1 MKCKRLCA
9 WLLSLVMMFSL
20 LPVSAAAADIPDA
33 YKPTIKWTKDWA
45 AKNHSLT
52 VGVINEGTSLGTI
65 SEQKKHLSATVKLE
79 TAGVEVY
86 YHEASGGTYSR
97 NTAKLF
103 TFIGTTGFLKLYTR
117 STAGHTVTVNYVFKD
132 ASGNTKAPV
141 TKSVKYN
148 DTETFELTQDHYD
161 YTIKHESGDATHKV
175 DAFNRLSVTG
185 GAENS
190 VFTVTYTPKKN
201 MAYLDQYYKKEGVI
215 EYPKWNKEHLSFNGP
230 DVLDNNRYE
239 KAYLIQG
246 GHLTELLESARF
258 LDVDGTIYDFTAA
271 KQLPSDLK
279 VVLID
284 KVWYDR
290 EDAKWYYTSTAAPN
304 IPVPFTSIVNLYY
317 GEKHKEGSEYHQFD
331 RPIETVDPTCTK
343 QGYTVYQAPTVLK
356 QKSASIQVLLN
367 TTGNGCTMIRHQEP
381 TASIIRSASVRAA
394 MQQVLQ

>member
-1 MKCKRLCA
+1 M
-9 WLLSLVMMFSL
+9 
-20 LPVSAAAADIPDA
+20 
-33 YKPTIKWTKDWA
+33 
-45 AKNHSLT
+45 
-52 VGVINEGTSLGTI
+52 
-65 SEQKKHLSATVKLE
+65 
-79 TAGVEVY
+79 
-86 YHEASGGTYSR
+86 
-97 NTAKLF
+97 
-103 TFIGTTGFLKLYTR
+103 
-117 STAGHTVTVNYVFKD
+117 
-132 ASGNTKAPV
+132 
-141 TKSVKYN
+141 
-148 DTETFELTQDHYD
+148 
-161 YTIKHESGDATHKV
+161 
-175 DAFNRLSVTG
+175 TG

-215 EYPKWNKEHLSFNGP
+215 DYPKWNKEHLSFNGP

-331 RPIETVDPTCTK
+331 RPIETVAPTCTE
-343 QGYTVYQAPTVLK
+343 QGYTVYKCAYCTKTETREYTGPLGHQLGDWVHVDGTEKENSKHQRVCQRCNKKEDPENCKFKSESTETGTKYTCTVSGILIQMRSRRPGPLCMSIFRRSTLRETRLK
-356 QKSASIQVLLN
+356 
-367 TTGNGCTMIRHQEP
+367 M
-381 TASIIRSASVRAA
+381 
-394 MQQVLQ
+394 